1 MIDIEQVRERK
12 KLRLDILAELY
23 QLWFGGESSSLV
35 GTKRDI
41 YQERN
46 TERHLAFHYLFGM
59 KFIHIKPR
67 DGEGMDEIL
76 SISITAEGIE
86 FLESNLDNE

>member
-46 TERHLAFHYLFGM
+46 TERHLAYHYLVCSGLIDITPM
-59 KFIHIKPR
+59 
-67 DGEGMDEIL
+67 DGKGMDEVL
-76 SISITAEGIE
+76 SISITAKGIE
-86 FLESNLDNE
+86 FLESNLKNE